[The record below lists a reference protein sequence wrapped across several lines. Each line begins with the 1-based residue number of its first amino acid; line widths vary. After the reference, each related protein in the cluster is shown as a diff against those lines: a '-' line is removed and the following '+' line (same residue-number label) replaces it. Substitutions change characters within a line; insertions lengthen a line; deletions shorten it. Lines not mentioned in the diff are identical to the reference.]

1 MNITLTNNI
10 YFNKY
15 GNINNTTKPNSNLY
29 INNKNL
35 IKKDTFEKQ
44 SNIENK
50 QNISFT
56 GVTRALS
63 QVKIRSLDDAI
74 KQWEKLRYAPYYEA
88 LDDFKYPEN
97 KIIRAQNFEFL
108 DKLTPEMKKGFVNH
122 FEQVTGF
129 PNLVTVSERIEN
141 EFVNRVYEAAERVA
155 GGVKII
161 AAGYDPTC
169 SVALRRAFPGSGLNK
184 SFVVLRNA
192 SSLSDTEVVNHFKG
206 NLWFNTDQRILSLN
220 KADNFPEV
228 YTMEQ
233 VHHCLDKMDE
243 RAKELWFADGV
254 KTYMKDMLEYETDPL
269 RGGYFNINLTRVL
282 PGNGVTK
289 EFAKNFAYFIESVRD
304 GKNLINNKSYY
315 NTLYYA
321 IRLSEFGQY
330 TNVSRI
336 SAHNRLIST
345 GQEPIKAKLQ
355 LREALAGEYSQMN
368 PDEKFELVKDIIKAV
383 SKDNDNSKFTKY
395 FENDPA
401 ENEQYAKL
409 NRVLVE

>member
-15 GNINNTTKPNSNLY
+15 RNINNTTKPNSNLY
-29 INNKNL
+29 INNQNL
-35 IKKDTFEKQ
+35 INKDTFEKK
-44 SNIENK
+44 SNVDNK

-56 GVTRALS
+56 GITHALQEVS
-63 QVKIRSLDDAI
+63 IKSLDDAI
-74 KQWEKLRYAPYYEA
+74 KQWEKLKYAPYYEA

-97 KIIRAQNFEFL
+97 KVIRAKNFGFL
-108 DKLTPEMKKGFVNH
+108 EQLTPEMKKGFVEH

-129 PNLVTVSERIEN
+129 PNLNAVSERIEN
-141 EFVNRVYEAAERVA
+141 EFVTRVYQAAERVA

-169 SVALRRAFPGSGLNK
+169 SVGLRRAFPGSGLNK

-192 SSLSDTEVVNHFKG
+192 SSLPDTEVVNHFKG
-206 NLWFNTDQRILSLN
+206 NFWFNTDQRILSLN

-228 YTMEQ
+228 YTMDQ
-233 VHHCLDKMDE
+233 VHHCLDIMDE
-243 RAKELWFADGV
+243 RANKLWFADGV

-304 GKNLINNKSYY
+304 GKNLINNKNYY

-330 TNVSRI
+330 TNVSRMN
-336 SAHNRLIST
+336 AHNKLISS
-345 GQEPIKAKLQ
+345 GAEPIKAKLQ
-355 LREALAGEYSQMN
+355 LREALVKEYPQMS

-383 SKDNDNSKFTKY
+383 SKDNDNPKFTKY
-395 FENDPA
+395 FENDA
-401 ENEQYAKL
+401 LETAQYEEL
-409 NRVLVE
+409 NKELI

>member
-1 MNITLTNNI
+1 M
-10 YFNKY
+10 
-15 GNINNTTKPNSNLY
+15 
-29 INNKNL
+29 
-35 IKKDTFEKQ
+35 
-44 SNIENK
+44 
-50 QNISFT
+50 
-56 GVTRALS
+56 
-63 QVKIRSLDDAI
+63 DDAI
-74 KQWEKLRYAPYYEA
+74 KQWEKLKYAPYYEA

-97 KIIRAQNFEFL
+97 KVIRAKNFGFL
-108 DKLTPEMKKGFVNH
+108 EQLTPEMKKGFVEH

-129 PNLVTVSERIEN
+129 PNLNAVSERIEN
-141 EFVNRVYEAAERVA
+141 EFVTRVYQAAERVA

-169 SVALRRAFPGSGLNK
+169 SVGLRRAFPGSGLNK

-206 NLWFNTDQRILSLN
+206 NFWFNTDQRILSLN

-228 YTMEQ
+228 YTMDQ
-233 VHHCLDKMDE
+233 VHHCLDIMDE
-243 RAKELWFADGV
+243 RANKLWFADGV

-269 RGGYFNINLTRVL
+269 KGGYFNINLTRVL

-304 GKNLINNKSYY
+304 GKNLINNKNYY

-330 TNVSRI
+330 TNVSRMN
-336 SAHNRLIST
+336 AHNKLISS
-345 GQEPIKAKLQ
+345 GAEPIKAKLQ
-355 LREALAGEYSQMN
+355 LREALVKEYPQMS

-383 SKDNDNSKFTKY
+383 SKDNDNPKFTKY
-395 FENDPA
+395 FENDA
-401 ENEQYAKL
+401 LETAQYEEL
-409 NRVLVE
+409 NKELI

>member
-15 GNINNTTKPNSNLY
+15 RNINNTTKPNSNLY
-29 INNKNL
+29 INNQNL
-35 IKKDTFEKQ
+35 INKDTFEKQ
-44 SNIENK
+44 SNVDNK

-56 GVTRALS
+56 GITHALQEVS
-63 QVKIRSLDDAI
+63 IKSLDDAI
-74 KQWEKLRYAPYYEA
+74 KQWEKLKYAPYYEA

-97 KIIRAQNFEFL
+97 KVIRAKNFGFL
-108 DKLTPEMKKGFVNH
+108 EQLTPEMKKGFVEH

-129 PNLVTVSERIEN
+129 PNLNAVSERIEN
-141 EFVNRVYEAAERVA
+141 EFVTRVYQAAERVA

-169 SVALRRAFPGSGLNK
+169 SVGLRRAFPGSGLNK

-206 NLWFNTDQRILSLN
+206 NFWFNTDQRILSLN

-228 YTMEQ
+228 YTMDQ
-233 VHHCLDKMDE
+233 VHHCLDIMDE
-243 RAKELWFADGV
+243 RANKLWFADGV

-269 RGGYFNINLTRVL
+269 KGGYFNINLTRVL

-304 GKNLINNKSYY
+304 GKNLINNKNYY

-330 TNVSRI
+330 TNVSRMN
-336 SAHNRLIST
+336 AHNKLISS
-345 GQEPIKAKLQ
+345 GAEPIKAKLQ
-355 LREALAGEYSQMN
+355 LREALVKEYPQMS

-383 SKDNDNSKFTKY
+383 SKDNDNPKFTKY
-395 FENDPA
+395 FENDA
-401 ENEQYAKL
+401 LETAQYEEL
-409 NRVLVE
+409 NKELI

>member
-15 GNINNTTKPNSNLY
+15 RNINNTTKPNSHLY
-29 INNKNL
+29 INNQNL
-35 IKKDTFEKQ
+35 INKDTFEKK
-44 SNIENK
+44 SNVDNK

-56 GVTRALS
+56 GITHALQEVS
-63 QVKIRSLDDAI
+63 IKSLDDAI
-74 KQWEKLRYAPYYEA
+74 KQWEKLKYAPYYEA

-97 KIIRAQNFEFL
+97 KVIRAKNFGFL
-108 DKLTPEMKKGFVNH
+108 EQLTPEMKKGFVEH

-129 PNLVTVSERIEN
+129 PNLNAVSERIEN
-141 EFVNRVYEAAERVA
+141 EFVTRVYQAAERVA

-169 SVALRRAFPGSGLNK
+169 SVGLRRAFPGSGLNK

-206 NLWFNTDQRILSLN
+206 NFWFNTDQRILSLN

-228 YTMEQ
+228 YTMDQ
-233 VHHCLDKMDE
+233 VHHCLDIMDE
-243 RAKELWFADGV
+243 RANKLWFADGV

-269 RGGYFNINLTRVL
+269 KGGYFNINLTRVL

-304 GKNLINNKSYY
+304 GKNLINNKNYY

-330 TNVSRI
+330 TNVSRMN
-336 SAHNRLIST
+336 AHNKLISS
-345 GQEPIKAKLQ
+345 GAEPIKAKLQ
-355 LREALAGEYSQMN
+355 LREALVKEYPQMS

-383 SKDNDNSKFTKY
+383 SKDNDNPKFTKY
-395 FENDPA
+395 FENDA
-401 ENEQYAKL
+401 LETAQYEEL
-409 NRVLVE
+409 NKELI

>member
-15 GNINNTTKPNSNLY
+15 RNINNTTKPNSNLY
-29 INNKNL
+29 INNQNL
-35 IKKDTFEKQ
+35 INKDTFEKK
-44 SNIENK
+44 SNVDNK

-56 GVTRALS
+56 GITHALQEVS
-63 QVKIRSLDDAI
+63 IKSLDDAI
-74 KQWEKLRYAPYYEA
+74 KQWEKLKYAPYYEA

-97 KIIRAQNFEFL
+97 KVIRAKNFGFL
-108 DKLTPEMKKGFVNH
+108 EQLTPEMKKGFVEH

-129 PNLVTVSERIEN
+129 PNLNAVSERIEN
-141 EFVNRVYEAAERVA
+141 EFVTRVYQAAERVA

-169 SVALRRAFPGSGLNK
+169 SVGLRRAFPGSGLNK

-206 NLWFNTDQRILSLN
+206 NFWFNTDQRILSLN

-228 YTMEQ
+228 YTMDQ
-233 VHHCLDKMDE
+233 VHHCLDIMDE
-243 RAKELWFADGV
+243 RANKLWFADGV

-269 RGGYFNINLTRVL
+269 KGGYFNINLTRVL

-304 GKNLINNKSYY
+304 GKNLINNKNYY

-330 TNVSRI
+330 TNVSRMN
-336 SAHNRLIST
+336 AHNKLISS
-345 GQEPIKAKLQ
+345 GAEPIKAKLQ
-355 LREALAGEYSQMN
+355 LREALVKEYPQMS

-383 SKDNDNSKFTKY
+383 SKDNDNPKFTKY
-395 FENDPA
+395 FENDA
-401 ENEQYAKL
+401 LETAQYEEL
-409 NRVLVE
+409 NKELI

>member
-15 GNINNTTKPNSNLY
+15 RNINNTTKPNSNLY
-29 INNKNL
+29 INNQNL
-35 IKKDTFEKQ
+35 INKDTFEKK
-44 SNIENK
+44 SNVDNK

-56 GVTRALS
+56 GITHALQEVS
-63 QVKIRSLDDAI
+63 IKSLDDAI
-74 KQWEKLRYAPYYEA
+74 KQWEKLKYAPYYEA

-97 KIIRAQNFEFL
+97 KVIRAKNFGFL
-108 DKLTPEMKKGFVNH
+108 EQLTPEMKKGFVEH

-129 PNLVTVSERIEN
+129 PNLNAVSERIEN
-141 EFVNRVYEAAERVA
+141 EFVTRVYQAAERVA

-169 SVALRRAFPGSGLNK
+169 SVGLRRAFPGSGLNK

-206 NLWFNTDQRILSLN
+206 NFWFNTDQRILSLN

-228 YTMEQ
+228 YTMDQ
-233 VHHCLDKMDE
+233 VHHCLDIMDE
-243 RAKELWFADGV
+243 RANKLWFADGV

-304 GKNLINNKSYY
+304 GKNLINNKNYY

-330 TNVSRI
+330 TNVSRMN
-336 SAHNRLIST
+336 AHNKLISS
-345 GQEPIKAKLQ
+345 GAEPIKAKLQ
-355 LREALAGEYSQMN
+355 LREALVKEYPQMS

-383 SKDNDNSKFTKY
+383 SKDNDNPKFTKY
-395 FENDPA
+395 FENDA
-401 ENEQYAKL
+401 LETAQYEEL
-409 NRVLVE
+409 NKELI

>member
-15 GNINNTTKPNSNLY
+15 RNINNTTKPNSNLY
-29 INNKNL
+29 INNQNL
-35 IKKDTFEKQ
+35 INKDTFEKK
-44 SNIENK
+44 SNVDNK

-56 GVTRALS
+56 GITHALQEVS
-63 QVKIRSLDDAI
+63 IKSLDDAI
-74 KQWEKLRYAPYYEA
+74 KQWEKLKYAPYYEA

-97 KIIRAQNFEFL
+97 KVIRAKNFGFL
-108 DKLTPEMKKGFVNH
+108 EQLTPEMKKGFVEH

-129 PNLVTVSERIEN
+129 PNLNAVSERIEN
-141 EFVNRVYEAAERVA
+141 EFVTRVYQAAERVA

-169 SVALRRAFPGSGLNK
+169 SVGLRRAFPGSGLNK

-192 SSLSDTEVVNHFKG
+192 SSLPDTEVVNHFKG
-206 NLWFNTDQRILSLN
+206 NFWFNTDQRILSLN

-228 YTMEQ
+228 YTMDQ
-233 VHHCLDKMDE
+233 VHHCLDIMDE
-243 RAKELWFADGV
+243 RANKLWFADGV

-383 SKDNDNSKFTKY
+383 SKDNDNPKFTKY